1 MTRTTTQRGVT
12 FVAVTKPYHAPQPH
26 AAGLFVAR
34 CPPYTVRIM
43 RILSLCAICVLI
55 IGMSVVAQ
63 SEILRLELNTSI
75 NPISKDIVIR
85 TIREAESVDAALVVI
100 ELNTP
105 GGLDQSTRDIV
116 AAILGS
122 SVPIVVFVSPSGAR
136 AASAGT
142 FITMAAD
149 IAAMAPGTNIGA
161 AHPVS
166 LIGGGDGDASSESTS
181 MDKAANDSAAF
192 ARSIAEQRG
201 RNVEW
206 AEAAVLESSSLSASE
221 ALEAN
226 VIDLIADDFPGL
238 LRTLDGREVKG
249 KILNTLRA
257 QVREI
262 RPSLRE
268 RLLGLLA
275 DPNLVY
281 LLFILG
287 LYGLIYEF
295 FQPGIGFGLAA
306 GGVCLLL
313 ALFGLQILPVN
324 IAGIALVLF
333 GMALMVLDT
342 FTPTN
347 GILTLGGVAALL
359 IGSLTLFNIPDRSI
373 GLSLGTIFA
382 VVGLSAAFTIF
393 VLSKGLMIQRKRPVT
408 GINAL
413 IGAVG
418 VVRRDLSP
426 NGTIAI
432 HGEYWDTHSV
442 EGPIRSGVRVRVQGI
457 DGRTLLVRKIHD

>member
-1 MTRTTTQRGVT
+1 
-12 FVAVTKPYHAPQPH
+12 
-26 AAGLFVAR
+26 
-34 CPPYTVRIM
+34 M

-55 IGMSVVAQ
+55 IGASVVAQ
-63 SEILRLELNTSI
+63 SEILRLELSTSI
-75 NPISKDIVIR
+75 NPVSKDMVVR
-85 TIREAESVDAALVVI
+85 TIREAESVDADLIII

-116 AAILGS
+116 AAELGS

-161 AHPVS
+161 AHPVN
-166 LIGGGDGDASSESTS
+166 LLGGEEGDASSESTS
-181 MDKAANDSAAF
+181 MDKAASDSAAF

-206 AEAAVLESSSLSASE
+206 AEAAVLESSSLSATE

-226 VIDLIADDFPGL
+226 VIDLIADDFASL
-238 LRTLDGREVKG
+238 LRALDGREVRG
-249 KILNTLRA
+249 EILSTVGA

-262 RPSLRE
+262 RPTLRE

-281 LLFILG
+281 VLFILG

-295 FQPGIGFGLAA
+295 FHPGIGFGLAA

-324 IAGIALVLF
+324 IAGLALILF
-333 GMALMVLDT
+333 GTGLMVLDA

-347 GILTLGGVAALL
+347 GILTTGGVVALL
-359 IGSLTLFNIPDRSI
+359 IGSLTLFNISDRSI

-382 VVGLSAAFTIF
+382 VVGVSAAFSVF
-393 VLSKGLMIQRKRPVT
+393 VLSKGLMIQRKKPVT
-408 GINAL
+408 GPNSM
-413 IGAVG
+413 IGAIG
-418 VVRRDLSP
+418 VVRRDLTP

-432 HGEYWDTHSV
+432 RGEYWDAHSV
-442 EGPIRSGVRVRVQGI
+442 EGTIRSDERARVQGI
-457 DGRTLLVRKIHD
+457 DGRTLLVRRIHD

>member
-1 MTRTTTQRGVT
+1 
-12 FVAVTKPYHAPQPH
+12 
-26 AAGLFVAR
+26 
-34 CPPYTVRIM
+34 M
-43 RILSLCAICVLI
+43 RILSLCAVCVLM
-55 IGMSVVAQ
+55 IGMSAVAQ
-63 SEILRLELNTSI
+63 SEILRLQLSTSI
-75 NPISKDIVIR
+75 NPVSKDIVIR
-85 TIREAESVDAALVVI
+85 TIREAEAIEADLIVI

-122 SVPIVVFVSPSGAR
+122 PVPIVVFVSPSGAR

-161 AHPVS
+161 AHPVNLLS
-166 LIGGGDGDASSESTS
+166 GEDGDASGESTS

-206 AEAAVLESSSLSASE
+206 AQAAVLESSSLSASE

-226 VIDLIADDFPGL
+226 VIDLIADDFPAL
-238 LRTLDGREVKG
+238 LRALDGRELRG
-249 KILNTLRA
+249 DILIALGA

-262 RPSLRE
+262 QPNLRE

-281 LLFILG
+281 VLFILG

-295 FQPGIGFGLAA
+295 FHPGIGFGLAA

-313 ALFGLQILPVN
+313 ALFGMQVLPVN
-324 IAGIALVLF
+324 IAGVALVLF
-333 GMALMVLDT
+333 GMGLMILDA

-347 GILTLGGVAALL
+347 GILTSGGVIALL
-359 IGSLTLFNIPDRSI
+359 VGSLALFNIQDKSV

-382 VVGLSAAFTIF
+382 VVGVSAALSIF
-393 VLSKGLMIQRKRPVT
+393 VLSKGLMIQREKPQT
-408 GINAL
+408 GINTL
-413 IGAVG
+413 IGTVG
-418 VVRRDLSP
+418 IVRRDLTP
-426 NGTIAI
+426 DGMIAI
-432 HGEYWDTHSV
+432 RGEYWSAHSV
-442 EGPIRSGVRVRVQGI
+442 EGTIGSGERVRVQGL
-457 DGRTLLVRKIHD
+457 DGRILLVRSIHD

>member
-1 MTRTTTQRGVT
+1 M
-12 FVAVTKPYHAPQPH
+12 
-26 AAGLFVAR
+26 
-34 CPPYTVRIM
+34 
-43 RILSLCAICVLI
+43 SLCAVCILI

-63 SEILRLELNTSI
+63 SEIIRLELSTSI
-75 NPISKDIVIR
+75 NPISRDIVVR
-85 TIREAESVDAALVVI
+85 TIREAQSVNAALIVI

-161 AHPVS
+161 AHPVN
-166 LIGGGDGDASSESTS
+166 LLGGGEGDGDASSESTS

-201 RNVEW
+201 RNIEW

-238 LRTLDGREVKG
+238 LRALDGREVKG
-249 KILNTLRA
+249 EILNTLDA

-262 RPSLRE
+262 HPTLRE

-281 LLFILG
+281 VLFMLG

-324 IAGIALVLF
+324 ITGIALLLF
-333 GMALMVLDT
+333 GMGLMVLDA

-347 GILTLGGVAALL
+347 GILTTGGVVALL

-382 VVGLSAAFTIF
+382 VVGVSAALSIF
-393 VLSKGLMIQRKRPVT
+393 VLSKALMIQRKKPVT
-408 GINAL
+408 GTNSL

-418 VVRRDLSP
+418 GVRRDLTP

-432 HGEYWDTHSV
+432 RGEYWNAHSV
-442 EGPIRSGVRVRVQGI
+442 EGTIQLGERVRVQGI
-457 DGRTLLVRKIHD
+457 DGRTLLVRRMHD

>member
-1 MTRTTTQRGVT
+1 
-12 FVAVTKPYHAPQPH
+12 
-26 AAGLFVAR
+26 
-34 CPPYTVRIM
+34 M
-43 RILSLCAICVLI
+43 RILSLCTVCILI
-55 IGMSVVAQ
+55 IGMSAVAQ
-63 SEILRLELNTSI
+63 SEILHLELNTSI
-75 NPISKDIVIR
+75 NPVSRDLVIR
-85 TIREAESVDAALVVI
+85 TIREAEAVGADLIVI

-116 AAILGS
+116 AAELGS

-166 LIGGGDGDASSESTS
+166 LLGSGDGDSSSESTS

-226 VIDLIADDFPGL
+226 VIDLIADDFSGL
-238 LRTLDGREVKG
+238 LRALDGREVRG
-249 KILNTLRA
+249 EILSTLQA
-257 QVREI
+257 TVREI
-262 RPSLRE
+262 RPNLRE

-281 LLFILG
+281 VLFMLG

-306 GGVCLLL
+306 GGICLLL

-324 IAGIALVLF
+324 IAGVALILF
-333 GMALMVLDT
+333 GVGLMVLDA

-347 GILTLGGVAALL
+347 GILTAGGVVALL
-359 IGSLTLFNIPDRSI
+359 VGSLALFNIPDRSV

-382 VVGLSAAFTIF
+382 VVGVSALFSIF
-393 VLSKGLMIQRKRPVT
+393 VLSKGLMIQRKKPVT
-408 GINAL
+408 GLNAL
-413 IGAVG
+413 VG
-418 VVRRDLSP
+418 TTGVIRRDLTP
-426 NGTIAI
+426 NGKII
-432 HGEYWDTHSV
+432 IRGEYWDAHSV
-442 EGPIRSGVRVRVQGI
+442 EGTLREGERVRVQGL
-457 DGRTLLVRKIHD
+457 DGRTLLVRRIHD